1 MKHLKLFTLVPIL
14 LFYSISTYATEYEF
28 VAMDSSKETKLCVA
42 AVTNDMKKL
51 RRLISHNYGMRDI
64 GSTVAKT
71 VLCNDVIIAN
81 FAYEYQANDTVDY
94 LDRYTPRKYKKMRTS
109 ITIKDITAKVNE
121 KPTVIMI
128 ASR

>member
-64 GSTVAKT
+64 GRTVAKT